1 MAGYRELKVWRL
13 AMELAEDVYKLCAE
27 FPRNEVYGLTSQLQR
42 VAVSIPSNIAEGQA
56 RNSSKEFNHFL
67 GIARGSLAEL
77 ETQIMLAQRFDYLTA
92 ERINPAL
99 EKAEEI
105 GKMLKGLQKAIAT
118 DKQFYQT

>member
-13 AMELAEDVYKLCAE
+13 AMELAEDVYKLCTE

-42 VAVSIPSNIAEGQA
+42 AAVSIPSNIAEGQA

-77 ETQIMLAQRFDYLTA
+77 ETQIMLAQRLEFLSTEKA
-92 ERINPAL
+92 NPAL

-105 GKMLKGLQKAIAT
+105 GKMLKGLQNSIAT
-118 DKQFYQT
+118 N

>member
-13 AMELAEDVYKLCAE
+13 AMELAEVVYKLCAE
-27 FPRNEVYGLTSQLQR
+27 FPRQEVYGLTSQLQR
-42 VAVSIPSNIAEGQA
+42 AAVSIPSNIAEGQA

-77 ETQIMLAQRFDYLTA
+77 ETQIMLAQRLGYLS
-92 ERINPAL
+92 EEKLHSAL

-105 GKMLKGLQKAIAT
+105 GKMLKGLQKAIST
-118 DKQFYQT
+118 N

>member
-13 AMELAEDVYKLCAE
+13 AMELVEEIYKLCIE
-27 FPRNEVYGLTSQLQR
+27 FPKHEVYGLTSQLQR
-42 VAVSIPSNIAEGQA
+42 AAVSVPSNIAEGQA

-77 ETQIMLAQRFDYLTA
+77 ETQIMLAQRLGYLAT
-92 ERINPAL
+92 EKMNPSL

-105 GKMLKGLQKAIAT
+105 GKMLKGLQKSIT
-118 DKQFYQT
+118 TN

>member
-42 VAVSIPSNIAEGQA
+42 AAVSIPSNIAEGQA

-77 ETQIMLAQRFDYLTA
+77 ETQIMLAQRLDYLTA
-92 ERINPAL
+92 EKTNPAL

-105 GKMLKGLQKAIAT
+105 GKMLKGLQKSIAT
-118 DKQFYQT
+118 D